1 MKVSGTVQVPGDKSI
16 SHRALI
22 CAALGSGVSRIR
34 GILQSEDIQSTAG
47 VLRSLGVSIPMLGPE
62 MSIDGVGLGGL
73 RESRLALQCGNS
85 GTTTRLMAGVAAACP
100 FTSRFEGDA
109 SLSRR
114 PMKRIAEPLTAM
126 GARFDFERS
135 DGLPMT
141 IHGGD
146 LSGIAWNTRA
156 SSAQTKSAI
165 LLAGLVGGVSVTVRE
180 LTRSRDHTERM
191 LASLGVQMEI
201 GESSVSLTPVS
212 MLQVLDISIPGDP
225 SSAAFPMAL
234 GALARFGE
242 VRIPGVCVN
251 ETRIGFLRVLERMGA
266 SVRLLEKKTMAGE
279 PIATV
284 AVSPRTLRAARVDAN
299 EVPAL
304 IDELPLLGCLAAA
317 GGVGLDVSGA
327 EELRV
332 KESDRI
338 SVLVANLR
346 AIGAEAEEK
355 RDGFRIPP
363 QQRHSLRGRVVTHG
377 DHRIAM
383 AFGVLGFLDNNVIEI
398 DDRECVAIS
407 YPNFWTDLTALVQ

>member
-1 MKVSGTVQVPGDKSI
+1 
-16 SHRALI
+16 
-22 CAALGSGVSRIR
+22 
-34 GILQSEDIQSTAG
+34 
-47 VLRSLGVSIPMLGPE
+47 
-62 MSIDGVGLGGL
+62 
-73 RESRLALQCGNS
+73 
-85 GTTTRLMAGVAAACP
+85 MAGVAAACP

-363 QQRHSLRGRVVTHG
+363 QQRRSLRGRVVTQG

-398 DDRECVAIS
+398 DDRECVAVS
-407 YPNFWTDLTALVQ
+407 YPNFWTDLAALVQ

>member
-363 QQRHSLRGRVVTHG
+363 QQRRSLRGRVVTQG

-407 YPNFWTDLTALVQ
+407 YPNFWTDLAALVQ